1 MHLPQSHPF
10 HRATPPNA
18 AQFSLTPPLNGGT
31 PSPRLLNSPTPA
43 FYRTLS
49 SPQPSSLQLPP
60 QSTPSLGGACSPC
73 SQGMATPLSAV
84 SNSSA
89 SSEGGNMSR
98 SISDSTLR
106 RAALHLNLQHS
117 QQQQQMLQN
126 QQLQQ
131 QQPQSLLPSFTS
143 LQQFKV

>member
-1 MHLPQSHPF
+1 
-10 HRATPPNA
+10 
-18 AQFSLTPPLNGGT
+18 
-31 PSPRLLNSPTPA
+31 
-43 FYRTLS
+43 
-49 SPQPSSLQLPP
+49 
-60 QSTPSLGGACSPC
+60 
-73 SQGMATPLSAV
+73 
-84 SNSSA
+84 
-89 SSEGGNMSR
+89 MSR

-131 QQPQSLLPSFTS
+131 QQQPQSLLPSFTS